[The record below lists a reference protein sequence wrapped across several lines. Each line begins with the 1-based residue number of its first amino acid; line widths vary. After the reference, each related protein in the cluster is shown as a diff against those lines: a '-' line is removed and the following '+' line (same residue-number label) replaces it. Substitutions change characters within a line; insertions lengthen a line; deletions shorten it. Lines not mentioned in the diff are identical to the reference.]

1 MDLSFRVEPEVDGT
15 RFLTIYFKTKHSNLS
30 WEYEDCIFRGY
41 PETVLV
47 DVDYLALEMSRIA
60 EKVWASIPLTQY
72 DLGDLHSLISDM
84 HHHFLGVMSSDLT
97 FGEFLDI
104 LSENKEEIENAKIVR
119 EAFTEAPK
127 EIT

>member
-1 MDLSFRVEPEVDGT
+1 MDLSFRVDPEVDGT

-41 PETVLV
+41 DVEQIV
-47 DVDYLALEMSRIA
+47 DVDYLSLEMGRIA

-72 DLGDLHSLISDM
+72 DLSDLHNLVSDM

-97 FGEFLDI
+97 FNDFLDI
-104 LSENKEEIENAKIVR
+104 LSLQNKELEDAEVINETK
-119 EAFTEAPK
+119 TL
-127 EIT
+127 T